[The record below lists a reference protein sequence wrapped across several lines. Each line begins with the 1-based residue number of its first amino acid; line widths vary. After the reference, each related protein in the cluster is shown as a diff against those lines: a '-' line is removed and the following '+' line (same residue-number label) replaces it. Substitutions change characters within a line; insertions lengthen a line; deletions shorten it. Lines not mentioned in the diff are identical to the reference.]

1 MGNTSLSLLAR
12 GTHRTVRT
20 THGKMTRLIP
30 CLVSLVAAVAAQ
42 EVKETP
48 LWFLQTEVRCLP
60 RPARRQPGG
69 GLLRS
74 HLHPRGQRG
83 PDLYQIPRQGWKA
96 GDLETRPWQPW
107 SLC

>member
-12 GTHRTVRT
+12 GTHRTVRGT

-48 LWFLQTEVRCLP
+48 LWFLQTELTGSFRERSDACP
-60 RPARRQPGG
+60 
-69 GLLRS
+69 GLLAANQEVASFGPIFIPEDRRPRS
-74 HLHPRGQRG
+74 VSDSPPGTG
-83 PDLYQIPRQGWKA
+83 G
-96 GDLETRPWQPW
+96 
-107 SLC
+107 